1 MNLKSV
7 DLVPEN
13 STVILRLDLD
23 LPIVDGKIIDNY
35 RLTKS
40 LPTINKLLAT
50 NCQLI
55 IIGHMARPATAGVDP
70 QFSLRPVYLELMS
83 LLNNNYQSLFLENL
97 DDSETIKLA
106 LSQNQIIFLENLRFW
121 PSELS
126 GDSTFLQPLIDQSQT
141 FVNDAIAVAHRVSAS
156 VLLHQCLPTYY
167 GDNFIDEINNL
178 QKILLSTHPKT
189 LIIGGAKDDKLNYL
203 SELANI
209 FDHICVGG
217 KLPQFTDK
225 LVYAPNVFVSTL
237 TPDTFD
243 IDQNSIDYI
252 KNLISTSQT
261 IVWSGAMG
269 FFENPSSKQGTIE
282 IAQSLANSSA
292 SFKVIAGGDT
302 LSSVK
307 ELNLL
312 DKIDFV
318 SSGGGVLLEFLAKGT
333 LPAW

>member
-1 MNLKSV
+1 MNFRSV

-13 STVILRLDLD
+13 STILLRLDLD
-23 LPIVDGKIIDNY
+23 LPIVEGKIIDNH
-35 RLTKS
+35 RLVKS
-40 LPTINKLLAT
+40 LSTINKLLTA

-55 IIGHMARPATAGVDP
+55 IVGHSGRPTFHDEKYT
-70 QFSLRPVYLELMS
+70 LRPVYLELMS

-97 DDSETIKLA
+97 DDEPTIKLA
-106 LSQNQIIFLENLRFW
+106 LSQNQIIFLENIRFW
-121 PSELS
+121 PGETNNDPS
-126 GDSTFLQPLIDQSQT
+126 FLQPLIDQSQA
-141 FVNDAIAVAHRVSAS
+141 FVFDAIAVAHHAS
-156 VLLHQCLPTYY
+156 VSVTLHQYLPTYY
-167 GDNFIDEINNL
+167 GDNFIEEINNL
-178 QKILLSTHPKT
+178 QKILTSHHPKT
-189 LIIGGAKDDKLNYL
+189 LIIGGAKADKIDYL

-209 FDHICVGG
+209 FDHICIGG

-225 LVYAPNVFVSTL
+225 LVYAPNIFVSTL

-243 IDQNSIDYI
+243 IDQNSIDHV
-252 KNLISTSQT
+252 KTLIQKSQT

-269 FFENPSSKQGTIE
+269 YFENPSSKQGTIE
-282 IAQSLANSSA
+282 IAQSLANSTA

-302 LSSVK
+302 LSSIK

-318 SSGGGVLLEFLAKGT
+318 SSGGGVLLEFLAKGK